1 VKETPTMQMV
11 WSYATTS
18 LGVIFFFF
26 FEGVFIPH
34 TLLNICGG

>member
-1 VKETPTMQMV
+1 VKETPMMQMV
-11 WSYATTS
+11 SSYATTS
-18 LGVIFFFF
+18 LGVIFFF